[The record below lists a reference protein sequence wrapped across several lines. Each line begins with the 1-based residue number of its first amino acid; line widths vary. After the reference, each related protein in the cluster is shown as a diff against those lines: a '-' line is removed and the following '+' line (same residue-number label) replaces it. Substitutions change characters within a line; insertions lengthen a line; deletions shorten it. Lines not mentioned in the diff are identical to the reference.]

1 MTEICG
7 FDLFEAQGLV
17 KRDRHVNKKLRD
29 IYKEIWNVFRKATFE
44 LDRSHF
50 VFLFY
55 KWTHHIF

>member
-44 LDRSHF
+44 LD
-50 VFLFY
+50 LEG
-55 KWTHHIF
+55 